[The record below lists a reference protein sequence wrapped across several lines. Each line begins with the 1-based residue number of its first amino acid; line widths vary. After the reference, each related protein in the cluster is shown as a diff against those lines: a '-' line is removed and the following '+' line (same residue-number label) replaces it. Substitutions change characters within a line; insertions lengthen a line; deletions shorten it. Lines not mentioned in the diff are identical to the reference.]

1 MAPSPDNKSSSS
13 INIEHPT
20 PEAYGGVPQM
30 IERANSACKEHE
42 RMVDPPNKWEV
53 GAWYHELVHRSIV
66 VGDFHFSPLEWTSI
80 SWAVGLTLVGP
91 ILPKIA
97 RHLDHGPYHALV
109 LGGATAVGAFFC
121 LPTGLF
127 KPIWFFPP
135 YIASIVAADTIAI
148 TAHTRHLGL
157 MVRGYASNAQPDF
170 PARRAIMGWLSSH
183 ATAAGSLGSAII
195 AAFTY
200 HMLRHDDQRTSLW
213 VVSIFSGLKWFS
225 GMAHAFVV
233 GRPMGRPDP
242 ARSSLHITS
251 IAAYPH
257 AVGAVAGVAVSSFAL
272 STVFTAALLYV
283 VGELCMRPAAL
294 LCLMLVYFTVPVVS
308 MPLMQAVQMLIKAD
322 AVRMQVM
329 GLLMS
334 AAVSGVGW
342 YNRRGDWG
350 TAHVLTLALAQG
362 TACGLLHAY
371 GRALVADCTPAG
383 REGAFSAWYA
393 FARGVGACAGFALA
407 GARPGTCGRHSGR
420 HLSHALWGFQ
430 CLCLGMSLQ
439 AEVEVLIEGFG
450 RESFD
455 ITCNIILFRKF
466 FTIENLGIA
475 FALLL
480 VKNLDLLAQ
489 KKTEH
494 VQQDGLWSARDLV
507 DSIESYIMFTVCNGQ
522 YSAHV
527 LPRLRGGLDIRL
539 SLILVDKHWETFCNL
554 KTRVADFVRCWE
566 LTSILNERYPDAT
579 PQERVVDQLLCFIG
593 MPIIA

>member
-42 RMVDPPNKWEV
+42 RVVDPPNKWEV
-53 GAWYHELVHRSIV
+53 GAWYVYSLCSYFVHAFLVPVIFPLMISMVAPQPVVTEQDRLRTRSGSQCNAKEIKLYQELVHRSIA

-80 SWAVGLTLVGP
+80 SWAIGLTLVGP

-127 KPIWFFPP
+127 KPIWLFPP
-135 YIASIVAADTIAI
+135 YIAPIVAADTIAV

-183 ATAAGSLGSAII
+183 ATAVGSLGSAII

-225 GMAHAFVV
+225 GIAHAFIV
-233 GRPMGRPDP
+233 GRPVGQPDP
-242 ARSSLHITS
+242 ARSSLHIAS

-272 STVFTAALLYV
+272 STVFTAAMLYV
-283 VGELCMRPAAL
+283 VGELCMRPTVL
-294 LCLMLVYFTVPVVS
+294 LCLLLVYFTVPVVS

-350 TAHVLTLALAQG
+350 TAHVLALALAQG

-407 GARPGTCGRHSGR
+407 GARPRDVQTTFGAAFVACFVGVSVLVFGNVSNLRG
-420 HLSHALWGFQ
+420 
-430 CLCLGMSLQ
+430 
-439 AEVEVLIEGFG
+439 AEAAGHVGKEEKEAASPARGLDERRG
-450 RESFD
+450 REMVS
-455 ITCNIILFRKF
+455 LRQ
-466 FTIENLGIA
+466 E
-475 FALLL
+475 
-480 VKNLDLLAQ
+480 
-489 KKTEH
+489 
-494 VQQDGLWSARDLV
+494 
-507 DSIESYIMFTVCNGQ
+507 
-522 YSAHV
+522 
-527 LPRLRGGLDIRL
+527 LRGDEG
-539 SLILVDKHWETFCNL
+539 VEQ
-554 KTRVADFVRCWE
+554 V
-566 LTSILNERYPDAT
+566 
-579 PQERVVDQLLCFIG
+579 
-593 MPIIA
+593 